1 MFKTGLSYTLIG
13 MGTVFVMLMF
23 ISFII
28 YLVGRVVGG
37 VGKKPKA
44 VETAPQAPVKTEP
57 EKVSEPDN
65 GGISDEIIAVIS
77 AAIAAFNAGP
87 AQSGDSYVVR
97 GIRRR

>member
-1 MFKTGLSYTLIG
+1 MLKTGLSYTLIG
-13 MGTVFVMLMF
+13 MGTVFVMLVF

-28 YLVGRVVGG
+28 YLIGKTVGG
-37 VGKKPKA
+37 TGKKAKEP
-44 VETAPQAPVKTEP
+44 APAAPVKTEP
-57 EKVSEPDN
+57 VKVSAPDN

-77 AAIAAFNAGP
+77 AAIAAFNAGS